1 LILIFYNNMKIAL
14 FGKQFSEDFLD
25 SFKLI
30 LEEFNAHE
38 IQLCIYRP
46 FYDYIVQDLK
56 FIPDVI
62 EFFNQHSDLDK
73 NVDYFFSIGGDGTFL
88 DAVTLV
94 QDSGIPIV
102 GVNSGRLGFMADIAQ
117 DEIPAA
123 ISDIFKGNFSIE
135 ERTLLKVK
143 TSDNGLFKDFNY
155 ALNEFTVHKKD
166 SASMITIHTYIDGE
180 YLNSYWADGLIIA
193 TPTGSTAY
201 SLSVGGPIL
210 IPNTQNFVI
219 SPISPHNLTVRPIVV
234 PNYQEITLKVEGRSD
249 SYLASLDSRSVSFEA
264 LNELKISK
272 ADFKIKV
279 LKLKTHSFY
288 STLRNKLM
296 WGVDKRN

>member
-1 LILIFYNNMKIAL
+1 MSVN
-14 FGKQFSEDFLD
+14 FS
-25 SFKLI
+25 
-30 LEEFNAHE
+30 
-38 IQLCIYRP
+38 
-46 FYDYIVQDLK
+46 
-56 FIPDVI
+56 
-62 EFFNQHSDLDK
+62 QHSDLDK

-94 QDSGIPIV
+94 QDSGVPIV
-102 GVNSGRLGFMADIAQ
+102 GVNSGRLGFMADIAR

-123 ISDIFKGNFSIE
+123 ISNILEGNYSIE
-135 ERTLLKVK
+135 ERTLLKVQ
-143 TSDNGLFKDFNY
+143 TESNGLFKDFNY
-155 ALNEFTVHKKD
+155 GLNEFTVHKKD

-180 YLNSYWADGLIIA
+180 YLNSYWADGLIIS

-279 LKLKTHSFY
+279 LKLKSHSFY

>member
-1 LILIFYNNMKIAL
+1 MKVAL
-14 FGKQFSEDFLD
+14 FGKQFSEEFLD

-30 LEEFNAHE
+30 LDEFNSQKIE
-38 IQLCIYRP
+38 LCIYRP
-46 FYDYIVQDLK
+46 FYDFVVNDLG
-56 FIPDVI
+56 FTPNVS
-62 EFFNQHSDLDK
+62 EFFSKHSDLDK
-73 NVDYFFSIGGDGTFL
+73 EADYFFSIGGDGTFL
-88 DAVTLV
+88 DAVTVV

-117 DEIPAA
+117 DEIPVA
-123 ISDIFKGNFSIE
+123 ITNILEGNFSIE
-135 ERTLLKVK
+135 ERTLLKVQ
-143 TSDNGLFKDFNY
+143 SRDNGLFKDFNY

-180 YLNSYWADGLIIA
+180 YLNSYWADGLIIS

-219 SPISPHNLTVRPIVV
+219 SPISPHNLTVRPIVL
-234 PNYQEITLKVEGRSD
+234 PNHQEITLKVEGRSD
-249 SYLASLDSRSVSFEA
+249 SYLASLDSRSVSFDA

>member
-1 LILIFYNNMKIAL
+1 MKIAL

-30 LEEFNAHE
+30 LDEFNSRKIE
-38 IQLCIYRP
+38 LCIYRP
-46 FYDYIVQDLK
+46 LYDFIVNELD
-56 FIPDVI
+56 FIPDI
-62 EFFNQHSDLDK
+62 TEFFSQHADLDK
-73 NVDYFFSIGGDGTFL
+73 KADYFFSIGGDGTFL
-88 DAVTLV
+88 DAVTVV

-102 GVNSGRLGFMADIAQ
+102 GVNSGRLGFMADIARE
-117 DEIPAA
+117 EIPAA
-123 ISDIFKGNFSIE
+123 ISDIFEGNYSIE
-135 ERTLLKVK
+135 ERTLLKVQTK
-143 TSDNGLFKDFNY
+143 DNGLFKDFNY

-219 SPISPHNLTVRPIVV
+219 SPISPHNLTVRPIVL
-234 PNYQEITLKVEGRSD
+234 PNHQEITLKVEGRSD

>member
-1 LILIFYNNMKIAL
+1 MKVAL

-30 LEEFNAHE
+30 LDEFNSHKIE
-38 IQLCIYRP
+38 LCIYRP
-46 FYDYIVQDLK
+46 FYDSIVEELN
-56 FIPDVI
+56 FTPDVD
-62 EFFNQHSDLDK
+62 EFFTQHVDLDK
-73 NVDYFFSIGGDGTFL
+73 RVDFFFSIGGDGTFL
-88 DAVTLV
+88 NAVSLV

-102 GVNSGRLGFMADIAQ
+102 GVNSGRLGFMADIAR

-123 ISDIFKGNFSIE
+123 IADIFEGNYTIE
-135 ERTLLKVK
+135 ERTLLKVQVG
-143 TSDNGLFKDFNY
+143 DNGLFKDFNY

-201 SLSVGGPIL
+201 SLSVGGPIV

-234 PNYQEITLKVEGRSD
+234 PNHQEITLKVEGRSD

>member
-1 LILIFYNNMKIAL
+1 MKVAL

-30 LEEFNAHE
+30 LDEFNTHE
-38 IQLCIYRP
+38 VELCIYQP
-46 FYDYIVQDLK
+46 FYDYIVSDLD
-56 FIPDVI
+56 FTPDVS
-62 EFFNQHSDLDK
+62 EFFSQHSDLDK

-94 QDSGIPIV
+94 QDSGVPIV
-102 GVNSGRLGFMADIAQ
+102 GVNSGRLGFMADIAR

-123 ISDIFKGNFSIE
+123 ISNILEGNYSIE
-135 ERTLLKVK
+135 ERTLLKVQ
-143 TSDNGLFKDFNY
+143 TESNGLFKDFNY
-155 ALNEFTVHKKD
+155 GLNEFTVHKKD

-180 YLNSYWADGLIIA
+180 YLNSYWADGLIIS

-279 LKLKTHSFY
+279 LKLKSHSFY

>member
-1 LILIFYNNMKIAL
+1 MKVAL
-14 FGKQFSEDFLD
+14 FGKQFSEEFLD

-30 LEEFNAHE
+30 LDEFNSQKIE
-38 IQLCIYRP
+38 LCIYRP
-46 FYDYIVQDLK
+46 FYDFVVTDLG
-56 FIPDVI
+56 FTPNVS
-62 EFFNQHSDLDK
+62 EFFSKHSDLDK
-73 NVDYFFSIGGDGTFL
+73 EADYFFSIGGDGTFL
-88 DAVTLV
+88 DAVTVV

-123 ISDIFKGNFSIE
+123 IANILEGNFSIE
-135 ERTLLKVK
+135 ERTLLKVQ
-143 TSDNGLFKDFNY
+143 TGDNGLFKDFNY

-234 PNYQEITLKVEGRSD
+234 PNQQEITLKVEGRSD

-272 ADFKIKV
+272 ANFKIKV
-279 LKLKTHSFY
+279 LKLNTHSFY
-288 STLRNKLM
+288 NTLRNKLM

>member
-1 LILIFYNNMKIAL
+1 MKVAL
-14 FGKQFSEDFLD
+14 FGKQFSEEFLD

-30 LEEFNAHE
+30 LDEFNSQKIE
-38 IQLCIYRP
+38 LCIYRP
-46 FYDYIVQDLK
+46 FYDFVVNDLG
-56 FIPDVI
+56 FTPNVS
-62 EFFNQHSDLDK
+62 EFFSKHSDLDK
-73 NVDYFFSIGGDGTFL
+73 EADYFFSIGGDGTFL
-88 DAVTLV
+88 DAVTVV

-123 ISDIFKGNFSIE
+123 ITNILEGNFSIE
-135 ERTLLKVK
+135 ERTLLKVQ
-143 TSDNGLFKDFNY
+143 SRDNGLFKDFNY

-180 YLNSYWADGLIIA
+180 YLNSYWADGLIIS

-219 SPISPHNLTVRPIVV
+219 SPISPHNLTVRPIVL
-234 PNYQEITLKVEGRSD
+234 PNHQEITLKVEGRSD
-249 SYLASLDSRSVSFEA
+249 SYLASLDSRSVSFDA

>member
-1 LILIFYNNMKIAL
+1 MKVAL

-30 LEEFNAHE
+30 LDEFNLHKIE
-38 IQLCIYRP
+38 LSMYRP
-46 FYDYIVQDLK
+46 FYDYIVNNLG
-56 FIPDVI
+56 FTPDVSV
-62 EFFNQHSDLDK
+62 FFTEYSDLDK
-73 NVDYFFSIGGDGTFL
+73 ESDYFFSIGGDGTFL
-88 DAVTLV
+88 DALIVV
-94 QDSGIPIV
+94 QASGIPIV

-117 DEIPAA
+117 DEIPTA
-123 ISDIFKGNFSIE
+123 ISNILDGNFAIE
-135 ERTLLKVK
+135 ERTLLKVQIG
-143 TSDNGLFKDFNY
+143 DNGLFKDFNY

-201 SLSVGGPIL
+201 SLSVGGPIM

-234 PNYQEITLKVEGRSD
+234 PNHQKITLKVEGRSD
-249 SYLASLDSRSVSFEA
+249 SYLASLDSRSVSFDA
-264 LNELKISK
+264 LSELKISK

-279 LKLKTHSFY
+279 LKLNTHTFY

>member
-1 LILIFYNNMKIAL
+1 MKVAL
-14 FGKQFSEDFLD
+14 FGKQFSEEFLD
-25 SFKLI
+25 SFKLF
-30 LEEFNAHE
+30 LDEFNSHE
-38 IQLCIYRP
+38 IELCIYRP
-46 FYDYIVQDLK
+46 LYDFVVSDLG
-56 FIPDVI
+56 FTPNVT
-62 EFFNQHSDLDK
+62 EFFSKHSDLDK
-73 NVDYFFSIGGDGTFL
+73 ETDYFFSIGGDGTFL
-88 DAVTLV
+88 DAVTVV

-117 DEIPAA
+117 DEIPVA
-123 ISDIFKGNFSIE
+123 IANILDGNFSIE
-135 ERTLLKVK
+135 ERTLLKVQ
-143 TSDNGLFKDFNY
+143 TGGEGLFKDFNY

-180 YLNSYWADGLIIA
+180 YLNSYWADGLIIS

-234 PNYQEITLKVEGRSD
+234 PNQQEISLKVEGRSD
-249 SYLASLDSRSVSFEA
+249 SYLASLDSRSVSFET

-279 LKLKTHSFY
+279 LKLNTHSFY

>member
-1 LILIFYNNMKIAL
+1 MKVAL
-14 FGKQFSEDFLD
+14 FGKQFSEEFLD

-30 LEEFNAHE
+30 LDEFNSKK
-38 IQLCIYRP
+38 IDLCIYRP
-46 FYDYIVQDLK
+46 FYDFVVNDLG
-56 FIPDVI
+56 FAPNVS
-62 EFFNQHSDLDK
+62 EFFSEHSDLDK
-73 NVDYFFSIGGDGTFL
+73 EADYFFSIGGDGTFL
-88 DAVTLV
+88 DAVTVV

-123 ISDIFKGNFSIE
+123 ISNILEGNFSIE
-135 ERTLLKVK
+135 ERTLLKVQ
-143 TSDNGLFKDFNY
+143 TGDNGLFKDFNY

-234 PNYQEITLKVEGRSD
+234 PNQQEITLKVEGRSD

-264 LNELKISK
+264 LIELKISK

-279 LKLKTHSFY
+279 LKLNTHSFY

>member
-1 LILIFYNNMKIAL
+1 MSLIRI
-14 FGKQFSEDFLD
+14 
-25 SFKLI
+25 KLNFVYI
-30 LEEFNAHE
+30 G
-38 IQLCIYRP
+38 P
-46 FYDYIVQDLK
+46 FYDFIVNDLG
-56 FIPDVI
+56 FTPNVT
-62 EFFNQHSDLDK
+62 EFFSEHSDLDK
-73 NVDYFFSIGGDGTFL
+73 ETDYFFSIGGDGTFL

-117 DEIPAA
+117 DEIPTA
-123 ISDIFKGNFSIE
+123 IANILEGNFSIE
-135 ERTLLKVK
+135 ERTLLKVQ
-143 TSDNGLFKDFNY
+143 TGDNGLFKDFNY

-234 PNYQEITLKVEGRSD
+234 PNQQEITLKVEGRSD
-249 SYLASLDSRSVSFEA
+249 SYLASLDSRSVSFEGC
-264 LNELKISK
+264 K
-272 ADFKIKV
+272 
-279 LKLKTHSFY
+279 
-288 STLRNKLM
+288 
-296 WGVDKRN
+296 